1 MRKGGFTGWLSTVGD
16 SIRAAFTFESGTI
29 DEMVSHHGFGGYQ
42 TASGAIV
49 NSNSALRVAA
59 VYACVRLISGAVKNM
74 PLQIKRRV
82 SSTVREPADDHAVH
96 KLLNRKPNNWMTPSG
111 FKQLMASWALLRGD
125 GCAQIVRSLGKPV
138 ALLPLHPDRLSI
150 KQLDDLSVVYTY
162 TTKAGGQVTL
172 PANDVFHFMPFTL
185 DGVSGVTPI
194 TYARETIG
202 LSLTTEQHGATVFK
216 NGTHVGAVLKA
227 KKKLDKEAQDTLRA
241 SLEAYRGAAHA
252 GKNLILE
259 EDMDFEK
266 LGMTA
271 EDAQYIETRKF
282 SRSDIAMF
290 FGVPPHMIGD
300 TDSSTSW
307 GTGIEAMSTGFVTYT
322 LEDYLTAFEEAVN
335 SRLIPANDNDI
346 YARFNRAA
354 LVRGDMKT
362 RWEAYT
368 KGLQWG
374 VYCPDDVR
382 ANEDM
387 NPRPDGKG
395 GIFYDPPNTAGK
407 SSSTQDES
415 EFDNEPAP
423 APARKRA

>member
-1 MRKGGFTGWLSTVGD
+1 MAKGDFFDRIKMVGN
-16 SIRAAFTFESGTI
+16 SIRAAFTAESGSI
-29 DEMVSHHGFGGYQ
+29 DEMVKHYGYGGYQ
-42 TASGAIV
+42 TASGAVV
-49 NSNSALRVAA
+49 NSQSALRVAA

-82 SSTVREPADDHAVH
+82 SANERQSADDHAVH

-111 FKQLMASWALLRGD
+111 FKQLMTTWALLRGN
-125 GCAQIVRSLGKPV
+125 GCAQIVRSLGQPV
-138 ALLPLHPDRLSI
+138 ALLPLHPDRLDI
-150 KQLDDLSVVYTY
+150 KQLDDLTVVYTY
-162 TTKAGGQVTL
+162 TTKDGRRITL
-172 PANDVFHFMPFTL
+172 PAADVFHFMPFTL
-185 DGVSGVTPI
+185 DGVVGVTPI

-202 LSLTTEQHGATVFK
+202 LSLVTEKHGATVFS

-227 KKKLDKEAQDTLRA
+227 KGKLSPEAQNTLRL
-241 SLEAYRGAAHA
+241 SLDAYRGAAHA

-259 EDMDFEK
+259 EDMSFEK

-271 EDAQYIETRKF
+271 EDAQYIETRKL

-300 TDSSTSW
+300 TDASTSW

-335 SRLIPANDNDI
+335 SRLVPANDNDI

-354 LVRGDMKT
+354 LVRGDLKT
-362 RWEAYT
+362 RWESYA

-407 SSSTQDES
+407 SSKDNPDEL
-415 EFDNEPAP
+415 A
-423 APARKRA
+423 AAA